1 MPEASATI
9 GSLLEQASRFG
20 ESRVAIVTD
29 SGERWSYPELRSRVD
44 GFARG
49 LIALGVEPGDRV
61 GIWMANSP
69 TWVAAFLAT
78 CSIGAAVVPIG
89 TPMRAGEAEYVVRGS
104 GARWLLA
111 GRPTPY
117 VDLAAEA
124 SEVRRRVAPQ
134 VRALVLCD
142 GAAAEDGLELAAV
155 LAQGEAVGDEVLE
168 DRRARVSPDQLAVL
182 LYTSGSTG
190 RPKGVMLPQSIIG
203 NAIGIGR
210 WLHVTGSDCLVLY
223 LPLFHVFGLVG
234 AMTLLHYGGRLV
246 VMERFDA
253 RASLELM
260 AAERATMVYGVS
272 PMFCD
277 QLDHPD
283 FGSFDLSSVRFS
295 LVPATKDLILRVSGR
310 MGIAANVYGM
320 TETASISAV
329 PRIEDDE
336 ERRTET
342 IGAALPPFEMKVVDP
357 AGEPCEPGVS
367 GELVIRGPYV
377 APGYWNDPA
386 ATAAALDADG
396 WLRTGDHARH
406 RPDGYIEYLGRL
418 KDMLKVGGEN
428 VDPAEIESVLM
439 QHPAVSLAAV
449 VGVEDRRLDQ
459 IPVAFVQLKPGSA
472 ASDAELR
479 DHADAQLAHFK
490 VPRQVLIIDQM
501 PLTGSGKIHKPT
513 LAAWAADSAPEGDRI
528 VRDT

>member
-1 MPEASATI
+1 VQEASGTI
-9 GSLLEQASRFG
+9 GELLEQASRFG
-20 ESRVAIVTD
+20 GSRIAIVAD
-29 SGERWSYPELRSRVD
+29 IGERWSYSDLRSRVD
-44 GFARG
+44 AVSRA
-49 LIALGVEPGDRV
+49 LIALGVEPGDRI

-69 TWVAAFLAT
+69 TWIAALLAA

-89 TPMRAGEAEYVVRGS
+89 TSMRAGEAESIVRRS
-104 GARWLLA
+104 GAKWLLA

-117 VDLAAEA
+117 IDLAAEA
-124 SEVRRRVAPQ
+124 REVRKQVAPQ
-134 VRALVLCD
+134 VQALVLCD
-142 GAAAEDGLELAAV
+142 QAGAEGGVALDALLV
-155 LAQGEAVGDEVLE
+155 RGEQVGGEVLD
-168 DRRARVSPDQLAVL
+168 DRRQRVSPDQLAVL

-190 RPKGVMLPQSIIG
+190 QPKGVMLPQSIIG

-210 WLHVTGSDCLVLY
+210 WLHVTASDCLVLY

-234 AMTLLHYGGRLV
+234 AMTLLHYGGKLV

-260 AAERATMVYGVS
+260 AGERATMVYGVS
-272 PMFCD
+272 PMYCD

-283 FGSFDLSSVRFS
+283 FGCFDLSSLRFS
-295 LVPATKDLILRVSGR
+295 LVPAAADLILRVSGR
-310 MGIAANVYGM
+310 MGVAANVYGM
-320 TETASISAV
+320 TETASIAAV

-336 ERRTET
+336 ERRIQT
-342 IGAALPPFEMKVVDP
+342 IGPALPPFEMKVVDP
-357 AGEPCEPGVS
+357 AGQPCEPRMS
-367 GELVIRGPYV
+367 GELLIRGPFV
-377 APGYWNDPA
+377 APGYWDDKP
-386 ATAAALDADG
+386 ATAAAHDSDG
-396 WLRTGDHARH
+396 WFRTGDHARQ

-439 QHPAVSLAAV
+439 QHPAVSQAAV
-449 VGVEDRRLDQ
+449 VGVKDRRLDQ

-472 ASDAELR
+472 ASGTELR
-479 DHADAQLAHFK
+479 DHTGAQLAHFK

-513 LAAWAADSAPEGDRI
+513 LTGWAADSAGEG
-528 VRDT
+528 